1 MNETRN
7 ESITP
12 FLRGNKM
19 GTLINFGEV
28 YRLASLLNF
37 NVEHARERKTEG
49 REEGKSDIRKQR
61 EGGRGGAGQEWWIKQ
76 RRSPEKREG
85 GREEKEGK
93 RSGRRRKKTGERE

>member
-19 GTLINFGEV
+19 GTLINFGGV

-37 NVEHARERKTEG
+37 NVEHARERSG
-49 REEGKSDIRKQR
+49 REK
-61 EGGRGGAGQEWWIKQ
+61 
-76 RRSPEKREG
+76 
-85 GREEKEGK
+85 EKE
-93 RSGRRRKKTGERE
+93 EV